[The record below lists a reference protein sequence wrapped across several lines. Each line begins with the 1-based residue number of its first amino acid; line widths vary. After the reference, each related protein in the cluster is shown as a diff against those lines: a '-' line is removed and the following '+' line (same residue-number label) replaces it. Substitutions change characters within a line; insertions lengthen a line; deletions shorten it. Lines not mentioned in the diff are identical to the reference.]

1 MGLAMPPLPSDDS
14 FCFSCCKIVLLQW
27 KDIIKLVMIPLHSC
41 IFDIIELLLKI
52 WASFLCSFPILF
64 SIVLCFIH
72 AQCVI

>member
-41 IFDIIELLLKI
+41 IFDIVELLLKI
-52 WASFLCSFPILF
+52 GPHFYAVSQYYSSLF
-64 SIVLCFIH
+64 NVYSCTCII
-72 AQCVI
+72 